1 MALVL
6 VVDDDPGI
14 RRMLSLALRSG
25 GYDVTTARD
34 GREALDEMTAHPPN
48 AVLLDLQ
55 MPIMDGETFLR
66 EVRLQGI
73 TTPVIVVSGKLG
85 AQSTPGA
92 SACVHKPFAP
102 DEVLRVV
109 GRLTAAA

>member
-1 MALVL
+1 
-6 VVDDDPGI
+6 
-14 RRMLSLALRSG
+14 
-25 GYDVTTARD
+25 
-34 GREALDEMTAHPPN
+34 
-48 AVLLDLQ
+48 

-92 SACVHKPFAP
+92 STCVHKPFAP